1 MKREFKRQIIELLN
15 QHRIMT
21 VATNRARRLA
31 AGDRGRLRQ

>member
-1 MKREFKRQIIELLN
+1 MKQEFKRQIFDLLN

-21 VATNRARRLA
+21 IATNRAGRLA